1 MRRMTARRTT
11 EMSRARRRRVL
22 ETESTLMRALRGIV
36 IKIQVPVTSQMGM
49 EMLREWVV
57 TLIAAVNRVEV
68 TLMAEM
74 MTGWLIV

>member
-22 ETESTLMRALRGIV
+22 ETESTLMKALRGTV